1 MNITQ
6 VSTLSDVS
14 IGFHLEMTGN
24 SSFQAADITYDAND
38 ESTVYITTLR
48 AVFPDTDQYDNAYF
62 VYNINSNSFYY
73 GAHGYNEEKLMENVK
88 RVYLGSEK
96 DCVLIWKAANI
107 E

>member
-62 VYNINSNSFYY
+62 VYNINSNS
-73 GAHGYNEEKLMENVK
+73 
-88 RVYLGSEK
+88 
-96 DCVLIWKAANI
+96 I
-107 E
+107 

>member
-1 MNITQ
+1 
-6 VSTLSDVS
+6 
-14 IGFHLEMTGN
+14 MTGN

-48 AVFPDTDQYDNAYF
+48 AVFLTQ
-62 VYNINSNSFYY
+62 INTITHTLSIISIVIR
-73 GAHGYNEEKLMENVK
+73 YNEEKLMENGK
-88 RVYLGSEK
+88 RVYLGLEK